1 MVKFGD
7 RSVGDGHP
15 CFITF
20 EAGPTHDGLESA
32 KKLVACAAES
42 GADAIKF
49 QVIDPDRLVA
59 DKSVP
64 FSYDVL
70 IDRESG
76 ATETVTEPLYD
87 ILCRRVLNAWE
98 WKELKQYSDSLGLA
112 FFATICFPEEI
123 DMLVELGCHS
133 IKIASADVNHVPL
146 LRKAARSNLCLQFDT
161 GNATIGEIEAA
172 IDIIREEGNENV
184 IIHHCPSGYPARI
197 ESINLRIIRSLRQ
210 MFAFPIG
217 FSDHSPGWDMDVA
230 AVVIGANLVEKTIS
244 LDRTTPSIEHIM
256 SLEPSDTKQFV
267 QVIRDLEQALG
278 SPRRILHPAEKE
290 KRQIIRRSV
299 HALEDMEAG
308 RVLAESDFDY
318 RRPGDGIPP
327 SEVDVL
333 VRKTLKISKFKGDR
347 IEWTDI
353 NL

>member
-20 EAGPTHDGLESA
+20 EAGPTHDGIESA

-42 GADAIKF
+42 GADAVKF

-76 ATETVTEPLYD
+76 ATETITEPLYD
-87 ILCRRVLNAWE
+87 ILCRRVLGAGE
-98 WKELKQYSDSLGLA
+98 WKELKKYSDSLGLA
-112 FFATICFPEEI
+112 FFATPCFPEEI
-123 DMLVELGCHS
+123 DMLADLGCHS

-172 IDIIREEGNENV
+172 VDIIREEGNENV
-184 IIHHCPSGYPARI
+184 IIHHNPSGYPARR
-197 ESINLRIIRSLRQ
+197 EGINLNIIKTLRQ
-210 MFAFPIG
+210 MFEFPIG

-230 AVVIGANLVEKTIS
+230 AVAMGANLVEKTIS
-244 LDRTTPSIEHIM
+244 LDRTTRSIEHIM

-267 QVIRDLEQALG
+267 RVIRDLEAAFG
-278 SPRRILHPAEKE
+278 SSRRILHPDEK
-290 KRQIIRRSV
+290 KNRQRSRRSV
-299 HALEDMEAG
+299 HALEDLEAG
-308 RVLAESDFDY
+308 RVLGEAHFDY
-318 RRPGDGIPP
+318 RRPGDGISPA
-327 SEVDVL
+327 EVDTL
-333 VRKTLKISKFKGDR
+333 IGQKLKTATSAGDR

-353 NL
+353 AL